1 MGFLKQDAPVV
12 DYEEWRKGTRAERIV
27 PMARHWAEVGF
38 GTPVVLHLFY
48 VLKILAYI
56 LVAWLIVL
64 TTTGIDGFTNVAQ
77 WYAEPIVFEKVV
89 LYTMLFEVVG
99 LGCGFG
105 PLNNRFFPPMGSILY
120 WLRPKTIRLPPWPN
134 RIPLTKGTTRT
145 PLDALLYGA
154 LLVVLAVALFTDGTG
169 PIPALN
175 TSVGVLPQWQIWTIL
190 GLLAVLGLRDKVIF
204 LAARG
209 EVYASLTVC
218 FLFAGADIIIAAKL
232 VCLVIWLGAATSKLN
247 KHFPFVIST
256 MMSNNPV
263 FRPRWIKRMFFEHF
277 PDDLRPGRPSR
288 WLAHFSTAIEGLVP
302 LVLFFSHGGWPTAI
316 AAFVMVCFHFGI
328 LSSIPMGVPL
338 EWNVFMMFSVLALF
352 VGHAQVGLGD
362 MSTPLPIALF
372 VVVAGTVVMGN
383 LFPRKVSFLPGMR
396 YYAGNWDTG
405 LWCVKPS
412 ASAKIENGIVSI
424 ASMPQA
430 QMEKF
435 YGSPETAEMYLYM
448 GYAFR
453 SFNSHGRA
461 MFALAHRAMAGFNE
475 DDYVLTDGERICS
488 TAIGW
493 NFGDGHM
500 HNEQLIEALHERC
513 HFEPGEVR
521 IVLIDGQP
529 IHRQRQEYRLVDAAT
544 GEFERG
550 YVNVADLVTRQ
561 PWDDTAPVH
570 VTWKKDSADA
580 HDVGGDPQATQ
591 PMTSRTLTSSR
602 PCNESSRATSRCLR
616 QCASA
621 AAPSPERRICIRR
634 R

>member
-12 DYEEWRKGTRAERIV
+12 DYAQWSKGTRAEKIK

-48 VLKILAYI
+48 VVKILLYI
-56 LVAWLIVL
+56 LGGWLFAL
-64 TTTGIDGFTNVAQ
+64 ATTGIDGFTNVGQ
-77 WYAEPIVFEKVV
+77 WWTEPIVFQKVV
-89 LYTMLFEVVG
+89 LYTMLFEVIG

-120 WLRPKTIRLPPWPN
+120 WLRPNTIRLPPWPN
-134 RIPLTKGTTRT
+134 RIPLTKGTERT
-145 PLDALLYGA
+145 PFDALLYGA
-154 LLVVLAVALFTDGTG
+154 LVAVLIWALCSDGTG

-175 TSVGVLPQWQIWTIL
+175 TTIGVLPLWQIWAIL

-209 EVYASLTVC
+209 EVYASLTVT
-218 FLFAGADIIIAAKL
+218 FLFTGVDMIIAAKL

-263 FRPRWIKRMFFEHF
+263 FRPRWIKRMFFERF
-277 PDDLRPGRPSR
+277 PDDLRPGRLSR
-288 WLAHFSTAIEGLVP
+288 MLAHFSTAIEGLVP

-316 AAFVMVCFHFGI
+316 AAFIMLCFHFGI

-352 VGHAQVGLGD
+352 VGHSGIGLGD
-362 MSTPLPIALF
+362 LQSPWPIALF
-372 VVVAGTVVMGN
+372 VVVAGTVIVGN

-405 LWCVKPS
+405 LWCIKPS
-412 ASAKIENGIVSI
+412 AAAKIEKGVVSI

-430 QMEKF
+430 QMERY
-435 YGSPETAEMYLYM
+435 YGSPETAQMYLYM

-453 SFNSHGRA
+453 AFNTHGRA
-461 MFALAHRAMAGFNE
+461 MFTLAHRAMAGHNE
-475 DDYVLTDGERICS
+475 SDYVLTDGERICS

-500 HNEQLIEALHERC
+500 HNEQLIEALQERC
-513 HFEPGEVR
+513 GFEPGEVR
-521 IVLIDGQP
+521 VLLLDAQP
-529 IHRQRQEYRLVDAAT
+529 IQRQTQQYRLIDAAT
-544 GEFERG
+544 GEFESG
-550 YVNVADLVTRQ
+550 YVKVADMVTRQ
-561 PWDDTAPVH
+561 PWDDDVPVH
-570 VTWKKDSADA
+570 VTWQKDSDA
-580 HDVGGDPQATQ
+580 
-591 PMTSRTLTSSR
+591 SKLRTDRDL
-602 PCNESSRATSRCLR
+602 A
-616 QCASA
+616 Q
-621 AAPSPERRICIRR
+621 
-634 R
+634 

>member
-12 DYEEWRKGTRAERIV
+12 DYEHWSKGTRAEKII

-48 VLKILAYI
+48 IVKILLYI
-56 LVAWLIVL
+56 LGGWMVALA
-64 TTTGIDGFTNVAQ
+64 TKGIDGFTNVGQ

-89 LYTMLFEVVG
+89 LYTMLFEVIG

-120 WLRPKTIRLPPWPN
+120 WLRPNTIRLPPWPN
-134 RIPLTKGTTRT
+134 RVPLSKGTTRT
-145 PLDALLYGA
+145 PVDALLYAA
-154 LLVVLAVALFTDGTG
+154 LLVMLLIALFSDGTG
-169 PIPALN
+169 PVPSLG
-175 TSVGVLPQWQIWTIL
+175 TTVGVLPVWQIWSIL

-209 EVYASLTVC
+209 EVYASLTVA
-218 FLFAGADIIIAAKL
+218 FLFTGPDIVIGAKL

-263 FRPRWIKRMFFEHF
+263 FRPRWIKRKFFEHF
-277 PDDLRPGRPSR
+277 PDDLRPGRASR

-352 VGHAQVGLGD
+352 VGHAGIGLGD
-362 MSTPLPIALF
+362 LQTPLPIVLF
-372 VVVAGTVVMGN
+372 LVVGGTVAVGN

-396 YYAGNWDTG
+396 YYAGNWDTT

-412 ASAKIENGIVSI
+412 AAAKIEKGIVSI

-430 QMEKF
+430 QMERY
-435 YGSPETAEMYLYM
+435 YGSLQTAQMYLYM

-453 SFNSHGRA
+453 AFNTHGRA
-461 MFALAHRAMAGFNE
+461 MFTLAHRAMAGQNE

-500 HNEQLIEALHERC
+500 HNEQLIEAMQQRC

-521 IVLIDGQP
+521 ILLLDAQP
-529 IHRQRQEYRLVDAAT
+529 IHKQRQEYRLVDAAT
-544 GEFERG
+544 GEFESG
-550 YVNVADLVTRQ
+550 YVKVADMVTRQ
-561 PWDDTAPVH
+561 PWDDTVPVH
-570 VTWKKDSADA
+570 VTWEKDSADA
-580 HDVGGDPQATQ
+580 T
-591 PMTSRTLTSSR
+591 
-602 PCNESSRATSRCLR
+602 
-616 QCASA
+616 
-621 AAPSPERRICIRR
+621 
-634 R
+634 

>member
-12 DYEEWRKGTRAERIV
+12 DHEQWSKGTRAEKIV

-48 VLKILAYI
+48 VVKILLYI
-56 LVAWLIVL
+56 LGGWLFAL
-64 TTTGIDGFTNVAQ
+64 ATKGIDGFTNVAS

-89 LYTMLFEVVG
+89 LYTMLFEVIG

-120 WLRPKTIRLPPWPN
+120 WLRPNTIRLPPWPN
-134 RIPLTKGTTRT
+134 RVPLTTGSTRT
-145 PLDALLYGA
+145 PVDALLYAA
-154 LLVVLAVALFTDGTG
+154 LLVMLLVALFSNGTG
-169 PIPALN
+169 PIPALE
-175 TSVGVLPQWQIWTIL
+175 TTVGVLPMWQIWTIL

-209 EVYASLTVC
+209 EVYASFTVA
-218 FLFAGADIIIAAKL
+218 FLFAGVDMIVAAKL

-263 FRPRWIKRMFFEHF
+263 FRPRFIKRKFFEHF
-277 PDDLRPGRPSR
+277 PDDLRPGRLSR
-288 WLAHFSTAIEGLVP
+288 WLAHFSTAVEGLVP
-302 LVLFFSHGGWPTAI
+302 LVLFFSNGGWPTAI
-316 AAFVMVCFHFGI
+316 AAFVMLCFHFGI

-352 VGHAQVGLGD
+352 VGHSQVGLTD
-362 MSTPLPIALF
+362 MTTPLPLLLF
-372 VVVAGTVVMGN
+372 IVVAGTVIVGN
-383 LFPRKVSFLPGMR
+383 LAPRKVSFLPGMR
-396 YYAGNWDTG
+396 YYAGNWDTT

-412 ASAKIENGIVSI
+412 AAEKIEKNIVSI

-430 QMEKF
+430 QMERY
-435 YGSPETAEMYLYM
+435 YGSPETAQMYLYM

-453 SFNSHGRA
+453 AFNTHGRA
-461 MFALAHRAMAGFNE
+461 MFTLAHRAMAGQNE

-500 HNEQLIEALHERC
+500 HNEQLIAAMQERC
-513 HFEPGEVR
+513 HFEPGEIR
-521 IVLIDGQP
+521 ILLLDAQP
-529 IHRQRQEYRLVDAAT
+529 IHKQRQEYRLVDAAT

-550 YVNVADLVTRQ
+550 YVKVADMVTRQ
-561 PWDDTAPVH
+561 PWDDTVPVH
-570 VTWKKDSADA
+570 VTWEKDSADA
-580 HDVGGDPQATQ
+580 A
-591 PMTSRTLTSSR
+591 
-602 PCNESSRATSRCLR
+602 
-616 QCASA
+616 
-621 AAPSPERRICIRR
+621 
-634 R
+634 

>member
-12 DYEEWRKGTRAERIV
+12 DYGEWNKGTRAEKIV

-48 VLKILAYI
+48 VVKIVLYI

-64 TTTGIDGFTNVAQ
+64 TTKGIDGFTNVGQ

-89 LYTMLFEVVG
+89 LYTMLFEVIG

-120 WLRPKTIRLPPWPN
+120 WLRPNTIRLPPWPD

-145 PLDALLYGA
+145 PIDAILYAA
-154 LLVVLAVALFTDGTG
+154 LLVILTVALFSDGTG
-169 PIPALN
+169 PIPALG
-175 TSVGVLPQWQIWTIL
+175 TTVGVLPMWQIWTIL

-209 EVYASLTVC
+209 EVYASFTVA
-218 FLFAGADIIIAAKL
+218 FLFAGHGVDMIIAAKL

-256 MMSNNPV
+256 MMSNNPI
-263 FRPRWIKRMFFEHF
+263 FRPRWIKRKFFEHF
-277 PDDLRPGRPSR
+277 PDDLRPGRLSR
-288 WLAHFSTAIEGLVP
+288 WLAHVSTAVEGLVP

-316 AAFVMVCFHFGI
+316 AAFVMLCFHFGI

-338 EWNVFMMFSVLALF
+338 EWNVFMMFCVLSLF
-352 VGHAQVGLGD
+352 VGHADAGLGD
-362 MSTPLPIALF
+362 MTTPLPIVLF
-372 VVVAGTVVMGN
+372 VVVAGTVIIGN

-412 ASAKIENGIVSI
+412 AAEKIERNVVSI

-430 QMEKF
+430 QMERY
-435 YGSPETAEMYLYM
+435 YGSPETAQMYLYM

-453 SFNSHGRA
+453 AFNTHGRA
-461 MFALAHRAMAGFNE
+461 MFTLAHRAMAGQNE

-500 HNEQLIEALHERC
+500 HNEQLIEALQERC
-513 HFEPGEVR
+513 GFEPGEVR
-521 IVLIDGQP
+521 ILLLDAQP
-529 IHRQRQEYRLVDAAT
+529 IHKQRQEYRLVDAAT
-544 GEFERG
+544 GEFESG
-550 YVNVADLVTRQ
+550 YVKVADMVTRQ
-561 PWDDTAPVH
+561 PWDDTVPVH
-570 VTWKKDSADA
+570 VYRSDHVDA
-580 HDVGGDPQATQ
+580 
-591 PMTSRTLTSSR
+591 S
-602 PCNESSRATSRCLR
+602 
-616 QCASA
+616 
-621 AAPSPERRICIRR
+621 
-634 R
+634 

>member
-12 DYEEWRKGTRAERIV
+12 DYEEWSKGSRAERIV
-27 PMARHWAEVGF
+27 PMAKHWAEVGF

-48 VLKILAYI
+48 VVKILLYI
-56 LVAWLIVL
+56 LGGWLFAL
-64 TTTGIDGFTNVAQ
+64 ATKGIDGFTNVAS

-105 PLNNRFFPPMGSILY
+105 PLNNRFFPPMGSVLY
-120 WLRPKTIRLPPWPN
+120 WLRPDTIRLPPWPN
-134 RIPLTKGTTRT
+134 RIPLTRGTTRT
-145 PLDALLYGA
+145 PVDAALYGA
-154 LLVVLAVALFTDGTG
+154 LLVMLLVALFSDGTG
-169 PIPALN
+169 PIPALG
-175 TSVGVLPQWQIWTIL
+175 TTVGVLPMWQIWTIV

-209 EVYASLTVC
+209 EVYASFTVA
-218 FLFAGADIIIAAKL
+218 FLFAGYGVDMIIAAKL

-263 FRPRWIKRMFFEHF
+263 FRPRFIKRKFFEHF
-277 PDDLRPGRPSR
+277 PDDLRPGRLSR

-316 AAFVMVCFHFGI
+316 AAFVMLCFHFGI

-352 VGHAQVGLGD
+352 VGHAEVGPGD
-362 MSTPLPIALF
+362 MTTPLPVLLF
-372 VVVAGTVVMGN
+372 GVVAGTVVIGN

-412 ASAKIENGIVSI
+412 AAEKIEANVVSI

-430 QMEKF
+430 QMERY
-435 YGSPETAEMYLYM
+435 YGSPETAQMYLYM

-453 SFNSHGRA
+453 SFNTHGRA
-461 MFALAHRAMAGFNE
+461 MFTLAHRAMAGQNE

-500 HNEQLIEALHERC
+500 HNEQLIEALQERC
-513 HFEPGEVR
+513 HFEPGEIR
-521 IVLIDGQP
+521 ILLLDAQP
-529 IHRQRQEYRLVDAAT
+529 IHKQRQEYRLVDPAT

-550 YVNVADLVTRQ
+550 YVKVADMVTRQ
-561 PWDDTAPVH
+561 PWDDTVPVH
-570 VTWKKDSADA
+570 VTWEKDSADA
-580 HDVGGDPQATQ
+580 T
-591 PMTSRTLTSSR
+591 
-602 PCNESSRATSRCLR
+602 
-616 QCASA
+616 
-621 AAPSPERRICIRR
+621 
-634 R
+634 

>member
-12 DYEEWRKGTRAERIV
+12 DYEKWSKGTRAEKIV

-48 VLKILAYI
+48 VVKILLYI
-56 LVAWLIVL
+56 LGGWLFAL
-64 TTTGIDGFTNVAQ
+64 ATKGIDGFTNVAS

-89 LYTMLFEVVG
+89 LYTMLFEVIG

-120 WLRPKTIRLPPWPN
+120 WLRPNTIRLPPWPD

-145 PLDALLYGA
+145 HVDAALYGA
-154 LLVVLAVALFTDGTG
+154 LLVMLLAALFSDGTG
-169 PIPALN
+169 SIPALG
-175 TSVGVLPQWQIWTIL
+175 TTVGVLPMWQIWAIV

-209 EVYASLTVC
+209 EVYASFTVA
-218 FLFAGADIIIAAKL
+218 FLFAGVDMIIAAKL

-263 FRPRWIKRMFFEHF
+263 FRPRFIKRKFFAHF
-277 PDDLRPGRPSR
+277 PDDLRPGRLSR

-302 LVLFFSHGGWPTAI
+302 LALFFSHGGWPTAI
-316 AAFVMVCFHFGI
+316 AAFVMLCFHFGI

-352 VGHAQVGLGD
+352 VGHAELGLTD
-362 MSTPLPIALF
+362 MTTPLPVLLF
-372 VVVAGTVVMGN
+372 LVVAGTVVIGN
-383 LFPRKVSFLPGMR
+383 LHPRKVSFLPGMR
-396 YYAGNWDTG
+396 YYAGNWDTT

-412 ASAKIENGIVSI
+412 AAEKIERGIVSI

-430 QMEKF
+430 QMERY
-435 YGSPETAEMYLYM
+435 YGSPETAQMYLYM

-453 SFNSHGRA
+453 AFNTHGRA
-461 MFALAHRAMAGFNE
+461 MFTLAHRAMVDQNE

-500 HNEQLIEALHERC
+500 HNEQLIAAMQERC

-521 IVLIDGQP
+521 IVLLDAQP
-529 IHRQRQEYRLVDAAT
+529 IHRQTQQYRLVDAAT
-544 GEFERG
+544 GEFESG
-550 YVNVADLVTRQ
+550 YVNVADMVNRQ
-561 PWDDTAPVH
+561 PWDDNVPVH
-570 VTWKKDSADA
+570 VYQSDHGDA
-580 HDVGGDPQATQ
+580 P
-591 PMTSRTLTSSR
+591 
-602 PCNESSRATSRCLR
+602 
-616 QCASA
+616 
-621 AAPSPERRICIRR
+621 
-634 R
+634 